1 MSKSEPIVS
10 KFMTTQPFFIE
21 KEKTLYE
28 AQKTMAEKRI
38 RHLPVVS
45 EGEAVGIISD
55 RDIKMA
61 TGLIGA
67 DPKKMLV
74 GNVCHEN
81 VYQVSPDTKLHEVAE
96 EMAEKHYGCAVVVSN
111 NKLVG
116 IFTTVDACRAI
127 VDILQQ
133 RYHG

>member
-1 MSKSEPIVS
+1 MSKSEPIVQ

-21 KEKTLYE
+21 KEKALYE
-28 AQKTMAEKRI
+28 AQKMMAENKI

-45 EGEAVGIISD
+45 DGEVVGIISD

-61 TGLIGA
+61 AGLIGS
-67 DPKKMLV
+67 DPNKMTI
-74 GNVCHEN
+74 GNVCHED
-81 VYQVSPDTKLHEVAE
+81 VYEVSPDAKLHEVAE

-111 NKLVG
+111 SKLVG
-116 IFTTVDACRAI
+116 IFTTVDVCRAI
-127 VDILQQ
+127 VDILHQ